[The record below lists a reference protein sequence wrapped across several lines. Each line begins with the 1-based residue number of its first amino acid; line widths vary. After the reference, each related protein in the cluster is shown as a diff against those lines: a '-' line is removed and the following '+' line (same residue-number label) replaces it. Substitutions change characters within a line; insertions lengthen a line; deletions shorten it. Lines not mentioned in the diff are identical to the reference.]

1 MFQKWFRVLIMIGIL
16 FSYLP
21 VMPVEHCPEGSHE
34 GNHHEANHQEESPKE
49 QGMLHCGQIFHCP
62 FTFNLS
68 FSEPLVILNTEK
80 LESILSSIT
89 FGDFRFPIFHPPEGK
104 VKESILI

>member
-1 MFQKWFRVLIMIGIL
+1 MFQKWIRVLIIIGIL
-16 FSYLP
+16 FSYFP
-21 VMPVEHCPEGSHE
+21 VIPLQHCPEGTHEGSNE
-34 GNHHEANHQEESPKE
+34 GNHDEGSHNEKGKLN
-49 QGMLHCGQIFHCP
+49 CGYIFHCP
-62 FTFNLS
+62 FTFNLG